1 MSKKLALGL
10 ALLFCV
16 AVMSACT
23 KKVYTNPIGAG
34 LGNLLNRATQDDIA
48 KKYGP
53 PNSKQTLS
61 SGGEVWAYDY
71 RSTTT
76 AGNQEQN
83 AIATDCVRAIFV
95 FDKDKILRDYR
106 RERC

>member
-10 ALLFCV
+10 SLLLCV
-16 AVMSACT
+16 PVMSGCT
-23 KKVYTNPIGAG
+23 KKVHTNPIGAG
-34 LGNLLNRATQDDIA
+34 LGSLLNRATQDDIA
-48 KKYGP
+48 TKYGP
-53 PNSKQTLS
+53 PTSKQPLS
-61 SGGEVWAYDY
+61 NGGEVWAYDY

-76 AGNQEQN
+76 AGNDEQT

-95 FDKDKILRDYR
+95 FDKDKIVRDYR